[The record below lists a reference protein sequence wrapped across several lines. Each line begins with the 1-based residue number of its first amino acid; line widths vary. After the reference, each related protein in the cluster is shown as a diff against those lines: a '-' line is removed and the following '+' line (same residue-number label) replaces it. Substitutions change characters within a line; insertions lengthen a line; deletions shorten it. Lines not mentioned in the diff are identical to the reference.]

1 MTGSNHSSVL
11 EEVCFWIP
19 GADLVD
25 ALTLQETHQKRA
37 DKKQLHVVEFQEHR
51 GPLPLVVASPQGGA
65 RPDAEPEDEVPN
77 TRLRWDDVRAS
88 QGIKR
93 SIWAGVK
100 RTIW

>member
-1 MTGSNHSSVL
+1 MTKSNHT
-11 EEVCFWIP
+11 EVCFWTP
-19 GADLVD
+19 GGDLIY
-25 ALTLQETHQKRA
+25 AFTLQETHQKRA

-51 GPLPLVVASPQGGA
+51 GPLPQVVASPKDGA

-88 QGIKR
+88 QGLKR